1 VAAAAIILPLFEL
14 FFFGVDFLLLDFDL
28 SEPVLAFVVV
38 LFAGFFALVLFVEPL
53 EELLA
58 VEVDLGLDLVLGL
71 VVLLLLDFFVA
82 MISSKR
88 ALLSKVWITRPRRG
102 ESPEP
107 AAE

>member
-1 VAAAAIILPLFEL
+1 VNIY
-14 FFFGVDFLLLDFDL
+14 FGDEYLKLDFDL
-28 SEPVLAFVVV
+28 SVRVLAFVVV

-58 VEVDLGLDLVLGL
+58 VEVDLGLDWVLGL

>member
-14 FFFGVDFLLLDFDL
+14 FFFGVDFLSLDFVL
-28 SEPVLAFVVV
+28 SEPELAFVVV

-58 VEVDLGLDLVLGL
+58 VEVDLGLVLGL

-88 ALLSKVWITRPRRG
+88 A
-102 ESPEP
+102 
-107 AAE
+107 

>member
-14 FFFGVDFLLLDFDL
+14 FFFEVDFLPLDFVF

-58 VEVDLGLDLVLGL
+58 VEVDLGLVLGL

>member
-1 VAAAAIILPLFEL
+1 
-14 FFFGVDFLLLDFDL
+14 
-28 SEPVLAFVVV
+28 VVV

-58 VEVDLGLDLVLGL
+58 VEVDLGLVLGL